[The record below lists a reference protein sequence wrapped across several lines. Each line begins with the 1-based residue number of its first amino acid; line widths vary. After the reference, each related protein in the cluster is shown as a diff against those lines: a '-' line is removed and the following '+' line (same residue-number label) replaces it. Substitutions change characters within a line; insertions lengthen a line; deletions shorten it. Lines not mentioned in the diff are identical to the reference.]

1 LLFTWIFLNS
11 SLLDSL
17 SINSLS
23 SSIPLSASLPP
34 RKAAD
39 VQSVA
44 LEKEKEEASNRE
56 SIVGEK
62 KKLKNRGLAENSNTP
77 KRKDQIPKLLEET
90 SNTKIIGDNYRRT
103 GRPELG
109 GCL

>member
-1 LLFTWIFLNS
+1 MTNIYLSDSLS
-11 SLLDSL
+11 ASLLDFYQSG
-17 SINSLS
+17 S
-23 SSIPLSASLPP
+23 LSASLPP

-44 LEKEKEEASNRE
+44 LEKEKEEAPNRE
-56 SIVGEK
+56 SVAGEK
-62 KKLKNRGLAENSNTP
+62 KTEEPWPCRKFEHP
-77 KRKDQIPKLLEET
+77 EEKR
-90 SNTKIIGDNYRRT
+90 SNTKVARGNIKHQNNYRRT